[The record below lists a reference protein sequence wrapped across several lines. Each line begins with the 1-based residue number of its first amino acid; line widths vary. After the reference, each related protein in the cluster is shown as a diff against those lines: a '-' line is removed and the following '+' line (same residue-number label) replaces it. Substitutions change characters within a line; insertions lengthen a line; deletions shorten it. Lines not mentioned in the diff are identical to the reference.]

1 MNLMTIMYITI
12 QEVLGSGEE
21 MVEVREK
28 LRRFPVSGFD
38 SVVLIACFSR
48 VEPKHCSI
56 YAKFGR
62 QNSLA

>member
-28 LRRFPVSGFD
+28 LRRFPVSGLV
-38 SVVLIACFSR
+38 SVELIGCFSR
-48 VEPKHCSI
+48 VEPEYCSF
-56 YAKFGR
+56 YVKLGR
-62 QNSLA
+62 QDSLA